1 MGNNASF
8 DKFKGN
14 RMEFL
19 QLSCCNIYLL
29 EIHVSAR
36 SQKWE
41 ILESNRRKGHVVSG
55 SVWVPVTNQ
64 SVLSEGA
71 VPTSSKWR
79 PHSIDWD
86 S

>member
-55 SVWVPVTNQ
+55 SV
-64 SVLSEGA
+64 GA
-71 VPTSSKWR
+71 RNESTSAFRRSTT
-79 PHSIDWD
+79 IE
-86 S
+86 